1 MVKCYADQMAR
12 AGLQRTR
19 VATIATTLVVVCCV
33 LHLRLAAAQH
43 AARELPDAMDQWW
56 YGVNISTLRHS
67 MEQLPVKRL
76 WTREDLHVSS
86 ASLS

>member
-1 MVKCYADQMAR
+1 M
-12 AGLQRTR
+12 
-19 VATIATTLVVVCCV
+19 VVVCCV

-56 YGVNISTLRHS
+56 YGVNVSTLRHS

-76 WTREDLHVSS
+76 WTREDL
-86 ASLS
+86 

>member
-1 MVKCYADQMAR
+1 MAR

-19 VATIATTLVVVCCV
+19 VATTLVVVCCV

-76 WTREDLHVSS
+76 WTREDLHVSN